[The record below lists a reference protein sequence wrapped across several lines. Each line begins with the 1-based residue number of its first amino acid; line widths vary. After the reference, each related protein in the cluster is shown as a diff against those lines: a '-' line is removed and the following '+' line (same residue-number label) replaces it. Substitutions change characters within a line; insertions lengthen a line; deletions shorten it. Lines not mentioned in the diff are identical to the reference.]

1 MKTIDLQQ
9 GSAEWHAHRA
19 QHFNASDAPA
29 MMGCSPYI
37 TRTALLHRM
46 HTGLAP
52 EVDPATQRR
61 FDDGHRFEAL
71 ARPLAE
77 KIVGEDL
84 YPLTGTEGRLS
95 ASFDGLTLM
104 EDTVFE
110 HKSLNDE
117 LRACMR
123 DEGNGYEL
131 PLQYRVQMEHQLMV
145 SGADRVLFMASKW
158 DGDDL
163 VEERH
168 CWYASDPQLRAQI
181 VAGWKQFEVDL
192 AAYTPAEVV
201 EKPVAKAVTALPS
214 VSVQV
219 SGEIAVRDNFPA
231 FEVALRDFIVNQLIR
246 KPASDQDFADL
257 DLQIKA
263 LKNAEAALDAS
274 EAQTLGQIVSVDTFK
289 RTKDML
295 HKLARDNRLMAEK
308 LLAARKEEIKA
319 EIVAEGVSKFRQ
331 HIAALN
337 ERLGKPY
344 MPTIPADFGGAV
356 KNKRTVDSLREAVG
370 NELTRVKIE
379 ASAIAD
385 RIYAN
390 LRHLREKAVNHAFLF
405 ADTATIVLKATDD
418 LQTLVSSRIAAH
430 EQQEAERLEAER
442 ERIRA
447 EEAARLQREADER
460 AAAQRAEEE
469 AAARAAAA
477 EAAKAITTAAAPASD
492 HPPAA
497 APADQT
503 IQATQVHIAGNG
515 VRFVRPQ
522 AGFVDARPPF
532 PVNQPAPA
540 ARADEKPT
548 LKLGDLNARLGFTV
562 TAEFLEGLGFV
573 AHVERSSKLYRASQY
588 RAICQAIARHT
599 LGTAETATALA

>member
-29 MMGCSPYI
+29 MMGCSPYM
-37 TRTALLHRM
+37 TRTELLHRL
-46 HTGLAP
+46 HTGLVP
-52 EVDPATQRR
+52 EVDAAKQRR

-84 YPLTGTEGRLS
+84 YPVTGTEGRLS

-104 EDTVFE
+104 EDTAFE

-123 DEGNGYEL
+123 DQGNGYDL
-131 PLQYRVQMEHQLMV
+131 PLLYRVQMEHQLMV
-145 SGADRVLFMASKW
+145 SGAERVLFMASKW
-158 DGDDL
+158 DGDEL

-168 CWYASDPQLRAQI
+168 CWYASDPTLRAQI
-181 VAGWKQFEVDL
+181 AAGWKQFEADL
-192 AAYTPAEVV
+192 AVFTPVEVV
-201 EKPVAKAVTALPS
+201 DKPVAQAVTALPS

-231 FEVALRDFIVNQLIR
+231 FEVALRDFIANRLIR
-246 KPASDQDFADL
+246 KPSTDQDFADL
-257 DLQIKA
+257 DLQIRA

-385 RIYAN
+385 RIDAN
-390 LRHLREKAVNHAFLF
+390 LRHLREKAANHAFLF

-430 EQQEAERLEAER
+430 EQQEAVRLEAER

-447 EEAARLQREADER
+447 EEAVRLQREADEAVR
-460 AAAQRAEEE
+460 QKAAADEKAQRE
-469 AAARAAAA
+469 
-477 EAAKAITTAAAPASD
+477 AKAAVAAS
-492 HPPAA
+492 
-497 APADQT
+497 
-503 IQATQVHIAGNG
+503 AG
-515 VRFVRPQ
+515 
-522 AGFVDARPPF
+522 
-532 PVNQPAPA
+532 PAPA
-540 ARADEKPT
+540 PNFDQTYDNGAPMFSKTTFKENGDPIMLDEEGKRSIFCDVDEGFEPEKPT
-548 LKLGDLNARLGFTV
+548 LKLGEINARLDPISVTADGLAKLGFTATV
-562 TAEFLEGLGFV
+562 DKGA
-573 AHVERSSKLYRASQY
+573 RLYRPSDY
-588 RAICQAIARHT
+588 PRICEALIQHITEVADTQAA
-599 LGTAETATALA
+599 

>member
-1 MKTIDLQQ
+1 MKTHDLQQ

-29 MMGCSPYI
+29 MMGCSPYM
-37 TRTALLHRM
+37 TRTELLHRL
-46 HTGLAP
+46 HTGLVP
-52 EVDPATQRR
+52 EVDAATQRR

-84 YPLTGTEGRLS
+84 YPVTGSEGRLS

-104 EDTVFE
+104 EDVAFE
-110 HKSLNDE
+110 HKTLNDE

-123 DEGNGYEL
+123 DEGNGYNL
-131 PLQYRVQMEHQLMV
+131 PKQYQVQMEHQLMV
-145 SGADRVLFMASKW
+145 SGAERVLFMATKW
-158 DGDDL
+158 DGDTL
-163 VEERH
+163 MEERH

-181 VAGWKQFEVDL
+181 AAGWKQFEADL
-192 AAYTPAEVV
+192 AEFVPAEVV
-201 EKPVAKAVTALPS
+201 EKPVAQAVTALPS

-219 SGEIAVRDNFPA
+219 TGEIAVRDNFPA
-231 FEVALRDFIVNQLIR
+231 FEVALRDFIDNRLIR

-263 LKNAEAALDAS
+263 LKKAEEALDAS

-289 RTKDML
+289 RTKEML

-319 EIVAEGVSKFRQ
+319 EIVAEGVAKFRE
-331 HIAALN
+331 HVAALN
-337 ERLGKPY
+337 ARLGKPY

-370 NELTRVKIE
+370 NELARVKIE
-379 ASAIAD
+379 SSAIAD
-385 RIYAN
+385 RIDAN
-390 LRHLREKAVNHAFLF
+390 LKHLREHAAQHTFLF
-405 ADTATIVLKATDD
+405 ADTATIVLKAPDD
-418 LQTLVSSRIAAH
+418 LQALVKNRIAEH
-430 EQQEAERLEAER
+430 EQKEAARLEAER
-442 ERIRA
+442 ERIRK
-447 EEAARLQREADER
+447 EEAERLQREADAR
-460 AAAQRAEEE
+460 AAAQRVEEE

-477 EAAKAITTAAAPASD
+477 EAEKAITTAAAPPPAP
-492 HPPAA
+492 PPAA
-497 APADQT
+497 APAP
-503 IQATQVHIAGNG
+503 AFEG
-515 VRFVRPQ
+515 
-522 AGFVDARPPF
+522 ARPPF

-540 ARADEKPT
+540 ARAEEKPT

-562 TAEFLEGLGFV
+562 TAEFLDGLGFP
-573 AHVERSSKLYRASQY
+573 AHVERSSKLYREGDFA
-588 RAICQAIARHT
+588 RIC
-599 LGTAETATALA
+599 EALIQHITTVADGVVA